1 MLLNLFSAVCAW
13 CREIFR
19 FPWLVTHLRGKF
31 HLGRAKVP
39 LSFAFSQKKAV
50 QVLYSL
56 WCALGRKVN
65 PSMSLQVNGQITQQ
79 LYDQLST
86 DAFETLPGQQS
97 LQQLTDTICPQQE
110 KQSNVV
116 CHLSLF
122 KSYLPFTLKNISRK
136 ATGHSSV
143 VFLWCCL
150 VCSQPGHRSLK

>member
-50 QVLYSL
+50 QLLYSL

-116 CHLSLF
+116 CHLSL
-122 KSYLPFTLKNISRK
+122 LK
-136 ATGHSSV
+136 ATSLSHWRTSPGKPQVTAVWFFFGAVWSVHSQV
-143 VFLWCCL
+143 TEV
-150 VCSQPGHRSLK
+150 